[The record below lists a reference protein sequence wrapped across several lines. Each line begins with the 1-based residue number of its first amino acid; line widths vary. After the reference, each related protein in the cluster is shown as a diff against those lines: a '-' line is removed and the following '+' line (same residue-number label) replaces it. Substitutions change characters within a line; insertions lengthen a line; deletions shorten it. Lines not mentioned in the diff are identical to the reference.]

1 MYSKRNEY
9 RIISGRNG
17 IDLESE
23 TIIKLDLEDEAK
35 RPVPKYLELE
45 APPFRLT
52 EMLRYSGVPLDVA
65 KRMVDGL
72 RIEES
77 EAGDFRLTGNE
88 ELLREGSEYNLLL
101 KNLEKAV
108 ALTKGKLIFKAGF
121 ISGKLN
127 WDEEGFPV
135 LPVAHRSENLKKNL
149 HDCEGYVMFAATIGA
164 EMDRLIRRY
173 EISDSSMGV
182 FLQGVGAER
191 AESLCNYFNDMVKEE
206 AARMG
211 YTAHPRFSP
220 GFGDFP
226 VTVQREFLDTL
237 DAGRRMGITLSE
249 SCLMAPTK
257 SVTAIIGLEPV
268 KKETE

>member
-127 WDEEGFPV
+127 WYDEM
-135 LPVAHRSENLKKNL
+135 LL
-149 HDCEGYVMFAATIGA
+149 
-164 EMDRLIRRY
+164 
-173 EISDSSMGV
+173 
-182 FLQGVGAER
+182 
-191 AESLCNYFNDMVKEE
+191 
-206 AARMG
+206 
-211 YTAHPRFSP
+211 
-220 GFGDFP
+220 
-226 VTVQREFLDTL
+226 
-237 DAGRRMGITLSE
+237 
-249 SCLMAPTK
+249 
-257 SVTAIIGLEPV
+257 
-268 KKETE
+268 